1 MAVKSNLVVAHFS
14 KSSAV
19 IQEGSSLSYLL
30 NRHTTPPIF
39 NFRGSGRDRVYSSPH
54 NFYKESEEKELGS
67 FLYNFYLSG
76 VSLILKVYDLPRGMK
91 KVIWKMNYW
100 TIWWRL
106 GTWIKW
112 LNTVTSGSQESPVIA
127 IFPSSTIA
135 EHALNTMSRFKFK
148 LCHSQHKKKKKQSR
162 LCGFERF
169 YFVLVVDD
177 FTFRFARKRYFY
189 FIFDFLYELRGG
201 NFKY

>member
-1 MAVKSNLVVAHFS
+1 
-14 KSSAV
+14 
-19 IQEGSSLSYLL
+19 
-30 NRHTTPPIF
+30 
-39 NFRGSGRDRVYSSPH
+39 
-54 NFYKESEEKELGS
+54 
-67 FLYNFYLSG
+67 
-76 VSLILKVYDLPRGMK
+76 MK
-91 KVIWKMNYW
+91 A
-100 TIWWRL
+100 
-106 GTWIKW
+106 GAWIKW

-177 FTFRFARKRYFY
+177 FTFRFSRKRYFY

-201 NFKY
+201 NFKFNDDRPVVIMCFSLVQILL

>member
-1 MAVKSNLVVAHFS
+1 M
-14 KSSAV
+14 
-19 IQEGSSLSYLL
+19 
-30 NRHTTPPIF
+30 
-39 NFRGSGRDRVYSSPH
+39 
-54 NFYKESEEKELGS
+54 GS

-91 KVIWKMNYW
+91 RVIWKMNYW

-148 LCHSQHKKKKKQSR
+148 LCHSQHKKKKKAVTLMR
-162 LCGFERF
+162 IRTLLFRPRRRRF
-169 YFVLVVDD
+169 YVPLCPKTLFLFYIWFFIWITRRKLQVLMM
-177 FTFRFARKRYFY
+177 
-189 FIFDFLYELRGG
+189 IGLLS
-201 NFKY
+201 

>member
-1 MAVKSNLVVAHFS
+1 MQ
-14 KSSAV
+14 SSRGALHWV
-19 IQEGSSLSYLL
+19 TKQIV
-30 NRHTTPPIF
+30 TPPL
-39 NFRGSGRDRVYSSPH
+39 PH
-54 NFYKESEEKELGS
+54 LTSE
-67 FLYNFYLSG
+67 G
-76 VSLILKVYDLPRGMK
+76 VAGTGFILHPITSTK
-91 KVIWKMNYW
+91 KVKKRIGLICLQFLSFRSQPYSEGIWLTQGNEKGNMKKMNYW